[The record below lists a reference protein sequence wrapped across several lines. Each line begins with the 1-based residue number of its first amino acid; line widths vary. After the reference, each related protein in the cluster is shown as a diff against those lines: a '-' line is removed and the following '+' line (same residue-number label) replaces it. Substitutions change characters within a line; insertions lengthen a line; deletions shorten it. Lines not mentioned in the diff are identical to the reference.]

1 MGKRLVRFC
10 TQLLFAFG
18 FLTAFPGLGRL
29 RVEKDDPGKS
39 SAFFILPG
47 LLLGFGVLLI
57 SLIPLL
63 TPFTRAVFAV
73 VFMLAATRGLHGDG
87 IIDTFDGFLSGGDDR
102 EKILEAMKDSR
113 VGALGWVGA
122 FAVYSLK
129 LALLREVLVHLPA
142 GRGLALLL
150 PPALSRGGVAFHAFV
165 STPARS
171 GVGLG
176 GSFHAG
182 VGLREVII
190 SVVFMELIT
199 FGVFLSAMRAPSA
212 FLFTPGLLF
221 FWLIWGF
228 ICRAKIGGVT
238 GDTIGAGVELAEV
251 LGWGLV
257 MCAFL

>member
-1 MGKRLVRFC
+1 MGKRLVRFS

-29 RVEKDDPGKS
+29 GVKEGDPGKS

-47 LLLGFGVLLI
+47 LLLGGGVLLI
-57 SLIPLL
+57 SHIPLL

-87 IIDTFDGFLSGGDDR
+87 IIDTFDGFLSGGGDR
-102 EKILEAMKDSR
+102 EKILAVMKDSR

-129 LALLREVLVHLPA
+129 LALLREVLVHLPE
-142 GRGLALLL
+142 GQGLALIL

-165 STPARS
+165 SPPARR
-171 GVGLG
+171 GCGLG
-176 GSFHAG
+176 ARFHAG
-182 VGLREVII
+182 VGLREVIL
-190 SVVFMELIT
+190 SVALMELVT
-199 FGVFLSAMRAPSA
+199 LWVFLSATRAPSA
-212 FLFTPGLLF
+212 FLLAPGLLF

-238 GDTIGAGVELAEV
+238 GDTMGAGVELAEV

-257 MCAFL
+257 MCNLL